1 MRTISWLVGSG
12 VGVADH
18 LLHQLICYVVFMEV
32 GAIGTPN
39 VSCSSTEGNPPVAA
53 DLVPLKSVAVSAC
66 VGTKGRTEERSLLV
80 GGITELDMVAAMSIG
95 VARNAPTLGGTIK
108 TLSVK
113 QGVVTAKPENE
124 NSIPFSQES
133 WPASSE

>member
-1 MRTISWLVGSG
+1 MLVGSD

-18 LLHQLICYVVFMEV
+18 ADHQLICYVVFMEV

-66 VGTKGRTEERSLLV
+66 VGTKCRTEERYLLV
-80 GGITELDMVAAMSIG
+80 GGIAELDMVAAMSIG

-124 NSIPFSQES
+124 NSIPFCQES